1 MDIKLTED
9 YFADYPNTFT
19 LEPCKTAF
27 IPVDLQYGSACRTTG
42 LGKLLK
48 QQGKDQLGRYRFDR
62 IEQVVV
68 PNVQRILEFFR
79 KHHLRIIHLTIGS
92 QMPDYS
98 DILPHRRSFT
108 KAKNNRRGEKEHEIL
123 DEVKPLPGELVV
135 NKTTPSA
142 FNSSPIDS
150 ILRAMEIEYCLFA
163 GVSTHMC
170 VEGTARDAS
179 DRGYGSILIE
189 DACGANKPEFHDNT
203 MLVFQRGY
211 GRVCTTEEVIQELEP
226 HL

>member
-1 MDIKLTED
+1 MVVKLTED
-9 YFADYPNTFT
+9 YFADYPNIFT
-19 LEPCKTAF
+19 LEPRKTVLLA
-27 IPVDLQYGSACRTTG
+27 VDLQYASACRKTG

-48 QQGKDQLGRYRFDR
+48 EEGKDRLGSYRFDR
-62 IEQVVV
+62 IEQVVI
-68 PNVQRILEFFR
+68 PNVQKLLAFFR
-79 KHHLRIIHLTIGS
+79 KHQLRILYVTIGS
-92 QMPDYS
+92 HMPDYS
-98 DILPHRRSFT
+98 DCLPHRRAFT
-108 KAKNNRRGEKEHEIL
+108 RAKNNRLGEREHEIL

-150 ILRAMEIEYCLFA
+150 ILRAMGIEYCLFT

-179 DRGYGSILIE
+179 DRGFKCILID
-189 DACGANKPEFHDNT
+189 DACGANTPEFHNNA
-203 MLVFQRGY
+203 LLIFQRGY
-211 GRVCTTEEVIQELEP
+211 GRVATTDEVIQELEA